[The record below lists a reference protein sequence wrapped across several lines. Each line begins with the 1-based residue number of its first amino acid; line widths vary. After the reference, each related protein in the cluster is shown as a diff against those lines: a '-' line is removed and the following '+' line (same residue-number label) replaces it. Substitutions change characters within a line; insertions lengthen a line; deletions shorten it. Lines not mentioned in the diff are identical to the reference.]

1 MKWKGNIIEPDGCS
15 RKSWKRIGRERKSL
29 SQKRWQKQRRSK
41 KMADEI
47 FQAVL
52 KDMKES
58 KNEQAVPQ
66 GPPDVCLCRMHV

>member
-1 MKWKGNIIEPDGCS
+1 
-15 RKSWKRIGRERKSL
+15 
-29 SQKRWQKQRRSK
+29 
-41 KMADEI
+41 MADEI

-66 GPPDVCLCRMHV
+66 GPPDVCLCRMHVWKRVDVWEDEDDSSKICGLATKEEKVEE

>member
-1 MKWKGNIIEPDGCS
+1 
-15 RKSWKRIGRERKSL
+15 
-29 SQKRWQKQRRSK
+29 
-41 KMADEI
+41 MADEI

-66 GPPDVCLCRMHV
+66 GHLMCACTECMYEREWMFEKMKMIASKSVGLPQKRRWRRSSNR